1 MHSSERF
8 RQAVALHHAG
18 QLVEAQTLYEEVL
31 AIDPGHCDAV
41 NMLGAI
47 AMQKRNLPRAL
58 ELYGKAIE
66 MDSGNPVAYF
76 NSGFV
81 LWQLRQLDAALARYD
96 QVLTIKP
103 DFAEAHFN
111 RGNVLR
117 DLNLLPIALTSYRQA
132 IAIDPDYAEAHVGCG
147 NVLREQGQWEAA
159 RTSYDQAIALVAD
172 YEEAYFGRAL
182 VLHELR
188 QWEAALA
195 SYDQVITLKADHAG
209 AYCNRGLVLHELK
222 KWDAALASLNQAIAL
237 QANLA
242 EAHANRGLVLCQL
255 RQWDAALASL
265 NQAIALKADYYE
277 AYLNRANVLHELQH
291 QEAALASC
299 NQAIALKADYP
310 EAYLLRG
317 SVLHQLRQREAAL
330 ASLNQAI
337 AIRADY
343 PEAYLLRGSVLHQ
356 LGHREAALASLN
368 QAVALKA
375 DYPEAYLLRGSVLHE
390 LRQREAALASYTQ
403 AIELQPGYA
412 DAYIVRGQLL
422 HELNRSEEALT
433 DYARALELKPDRQWL
448 YGAWL
453 HMKMHVCNWTGL
465 ELATARL
472 VNSLEARETSTP
484 PFVVLGLVDS
494 PPLQLRAAEIWVE
507 KARPAS
513 LELPPI
519 DRRPRDG
526 QIRVGYF
533 SADMHNSA
541 MAHLMAKVFES
552 HDRERFHVVGLSFGP
567 DRHDDEVR
575 KRLSSAFVQFIDVHA
590 KSPLEIAQLS
600 RQIGLDIAV
609 DLMGSTRNERAMIFA
624 HRAAPIQVSFL
635 GYPGTMGA
643 SYVDYIIADRIVIHE
658 QNRRYCSEKVVYL
671 PHSYYPTSY
680 RLEERTERTT
690 DLQSLRVQLKL
701 PISGFVFCCF
711 NHLYKVTPDVFEI
724 WMRLL
729 RRVEGS
735 VLWLLQ
741 NDEAGA
747 RNLRKEAQARGVSEE
762 RLIFAP
768 RTSTAQHLAR
778 HHAADLF
785 LDTIPC
791 NAHTTAS
798 DALWMGLPVLTLTG
812 KSFAA
817 RVASSLLH
825 TVGMPELI
833 CSTAEEYETAA
844 IALATDPERLTR
856 TREKL
861 NRNRLTSPLFDSQLL
876 TRYLEQAYLQIY
888 ECFSRGLAP
897 EDMEI
902 PSELAPTTLTA
913 YGK

>member
-1 MHSSERF
+1 MHRSRSHGNRVHD
-8 RQAVALHHAG
+8 RWNTQ
-18 QLVEAQTLYEEVL
+18 
-31 AIDPGHCDAV
+31 
-41 NMLGAI
+41 LGAI

-66 MDSGNPVAYF
+66 LDSGNLVAYS
-76 NSGFV
+76 NSGLV
-81 LWQLRQLDAALARYD
+81 LWQLRQFDAALARYD

-117 DLNLLPIALTSYRQA
+117 DLNLLPNALTSYRQA
-132 IAIDPDYAEAHVGCG
+132 IAIDPDYAEAHVACG

-159 RTSYDQAIALVAD
+159 WTSYDQAIALVAD

-182 VLHELR
+182 VLHELG
-188 QWEAALA
+188 QWDAALA
-195 SYDQVITLKADHAG
+195 SYDRVIELKADFAEAHS
-209 AYCNRGLVLHELK
+209 NRGLVLYELK
-222 KWDAALASLNQAIAL
+222 QWGVALASCASAIAL
-237 QANLA
+237 KPDHA
-242 EAHANRGLVLCQL
+242 EAHFNRGNALYELK
-255 RQWDAALASL
+255 QWDGALASL

-277 AYLNRANVLHELQH
+277 AYLNRANVLHQLQQ

-299 NQAIALKADYP
+299 NQAIA
-310 EAYLLRG
+310 
-317 SVLHQLRQREAAL
+317 
-330 ASLNQAI
+330 
-337 AIRADY
+337 IRADN
-343 PEAYLLRGSVLHQ
+343 PQ
-356 LGHREAALASLN
+356 
-368 QAVALKA
+368 
-375 DYPEAYLLRGSVLHE
+375 AYLLRGSVLHE

-422 HELNRSEEALT
+422 HELNRSDEALT
-433 DYARALELKPDRQWL
+433 DYARALELKPDRQGL

-453 HMKMHVCNWTGL
+453 HMKMHVCDWTGL
-465 ELATARL
+465 EVATARL
-472 VNSLEARETSTP
+472 VNSLEARATSTL

-494 PPLQLRAAEIWVE
+494 PPLQLRVAEIWVE
-507 KARPAS
+507 EARPAS

-519 DRRPRDG
+519 DRRSRGG

-552 HDRERFHVVGLSFGP
+552 HDRGRFHVVGFSFGP

-575 KRLSSAFVQFIDVHA
+575 KRLSAAFAQFIDVHA

-600 RQIGLDIAV
+600 REVGLDIAV
-609 DLMGSTRNERAMIFA
+609 DLMGATRNERAMIFA
-624 HRAAPIQVSFL
+624 HRAAPIQVSYL

-643 SYVDYIIADRIVIHE
+643 SYIDYILADRIVIHE
-658 QNRRYCSEKVVYL
+658 QNRRYCAEKVVYL

-701 PISGFVFCCF
+701 PVSGFVFCCF
-711 NHLYKVTPDVFEI
+711 NHLYKVTPDVFDI

-741 NDEAGA
+741 SDEAGA

-768 RTSTAQHLAR
+768 RTSTAEHLAR

-785 LDTIPC
+785 LDTLPY

-798 DALWMGLPVLTLTG
+798 DALWMGLPVLILAG

-833 CSTAEEYETAA
+833 SSTAEEYETAA
-844 IALATDPERLTR
+844 IALATDPERLAR
-856 TREKL
+856 TKEKL
-861 NRNRLTSPLFDSQLL
+861 NRNRLTSPLFDSRLL
-876 TRYLEQAYLQIY
+876 GRSLEQAYLQIY
-888 ECFSRGLAP
+888 ERYSQGLRP

-902 PSELAPTTLTA
+902 PRE
-913 YGK
+913 